1 MLYNFNGKN
10 IRIPDETIKNYI
22 EKLGLSQNEAIQTYL
37 EDEGYLENEEV
48 EILTSKAK
56 VNKAVKHEAKAEK
69 PKKEAVKRERKPDE
83 EKILIIKG
91 LADFLSTQNYEPIIS
106 NPSKII
112 EFCVGD
118 NYYKLDLIKK
128 RPQKVEKA

>member
-10 IRIPDETIKNYI
+10 IRIPDETIQKYQKN
-22 EKLGLSQNEAIQTYL
+22 LGLSQKEAIETYL
-37 EDEGYLENEEV
+37 EDEGYIENEEV

-56 VNKAVKHEAKAEK
+56 QNKAVKHDAKAEK

-83 EKILIIKG
+83 EKISIIKA
-91 LADFLSTQNYEPIIS
+91 LADFLFTQGYEPTIS

-112 EFCVGD
+112 EFNVGE
-118 NYYKLDLIKK
+118 NSYKLDLIKK
-128 RPQKVEKA
+128 RTQKEKA